1 MDKRLSKNEELSAK
15 EGRLPLVSGMI
26 PLLSK
31 MLLPVSRIPP
41 ITICRFWGI
50 VPSWR
55 WGEAV
60 VPAARRRE
68 VRPIDVGLRG
78 IFTWPKILAETVL
91 EQIKEQTEHERDL
104 ESGLKEKLLEA
115 KMRYESGEISEE
127 EYRREEAELKGELEA
142 LKKK

>member
-1 MDKRLSKNEELSAK
+1 MDKRLNKNEELSAK
-15 EGRLPLVSGMI
+15 EGKLPLVSGMI

-31 MLLPVSRIPP
+31 ILLPVSQVPC
-41 ITICRFWGI
+41 ITICRFLEI
-50 VPSWR
+50 IPRRR

-78 IFTWPKILAETVL
+78 IFTWPKIIVETVL
-91 EQIKEQTEHERDL
+91 EQIKDQTEYERDV
-104 ESGLKEKLLEA
+104 ESGLKEKLLEV

-127 EYRREEAELKGELEA
+127 EYKKKEAELKKELET
-142 LKKK
+142 LKKR